1 MFVHLTGTLVSLTMA
16 DRIKDE
22 RERAA
27 TLVEPAVAVY
37 VAAWQKEER

>member
-1 MFVHLTGTLVSLTMA
+1 MLHGLVSLTMA
-16 DRIKDE
+16 GRIKDG

-27 TLVEPAVAVY
+27 TLVEPAVRIY